1 MSTNDMNTRSD
12 HLEERRQGRT
22 QRGGGAWVGGAM
34 LILLGLILAGQNMN
48 LLAFENWW
56 ALFILLPA
64 IGSFATA
71 WRVYQAEGRFTMRAR
86 SAAIIGLIFTLAA
99 AMFLLEMDWTTF
111 GPVLLILAGIAILVN
126 ALLPD

>member
-1 MSTNDMNTRSD
+1 
-12 HLEERRQGRT
+12 
-22 QRGGGAWVGGAM
+22 VGGAI

-86 SAAIIGLIFTLAA
+86 SAVIIGFMFILAM
-99 AMFLLEMDWTTF
+99 AMFLLELDWTII
-111 GPVLLILAGIAILVN
+111 GPVLLILAGLAILVN
-126 ALLPD
+126 ALFPD